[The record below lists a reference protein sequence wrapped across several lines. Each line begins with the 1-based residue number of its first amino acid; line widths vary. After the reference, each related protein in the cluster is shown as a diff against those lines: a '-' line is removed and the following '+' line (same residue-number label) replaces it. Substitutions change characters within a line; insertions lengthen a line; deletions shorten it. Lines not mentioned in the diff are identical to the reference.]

1 MIPPLKLALVVVV
14 ILVVIDEVF
23 ELLSLKFKTGLN
35 KSDKSTNTSP
45 LDSVVFKIPSLS
57 ISKSMLSKILSES
70 KSGGQ
75 SETVISL
82 DSKYCVGSE
91 PHCF

>member
-1 MIPPLKLALVVVV
+1 MKKFYSIIIP
-14 ILVVIDEVF
+14 VF
-23 ELLSLKFKTGLN
+23 NEEN
-35 KSDKSTNTSP
+35 
-45 LDSVVFKIPSLS
+45 KIPSLLLNLKRYS
-57 ISKSMLSKILSES
+57 DEGHEIIIIDDGSWDNSYKILSES